1 MSKKVH
7 ALKGRH
13 DVTPFQ
19 GVRIVGTLFP
29 GLQPG
34 LSPSAPSGLNAGVF
48 LTCALLGLLL
58 LVGCSPPEQR
68 QALARREMV
77 LAQLTEA
84 AVRSVPKA
92 GVLVIGNPFAHR
104 EGADPELL
112 AVEEASVR
120 GVERGIGDSGARF
133 LGGIQPSLRDEAL
146 RDPTLV
152 PIPPGATTPL
162 SFLTEQG
169 AWDRIRAAKPE
180 ANLWISLVGVPA
192 DLAETRAWLDAD
204 GPRLALFLPDLR
216 LLGGREGVRLALESG
231 RLVALVLGRP
241 GAPPES
247 EPMLANHREEFERR
261 YLLVTRD
268 TWASVVKAWPQLFP

>member
-1 MSKKVH
+1 MVRACSF
-7 ALKGRH
+7 L
-13 DVTPFQ
+13 
-19 GVRIVGTLFP
+19 GV
-29 GLQPG
+29 
-34 LSPSAPSGLNAGVF
+34 
-48 LTCALLGLLL
+48 LL

-92 GVLVIGNPFAHR
+92 VVLVIGNPFAQQA
-104 EGADPELL
+104 GADPELL

-120 GVERGIGDSGARF
+120 GVERGMGPSGARL
-133 LGGIQPSLRDEAL
+133 LGVVQPALREEAR

-162 SFLTEQG
+162 SFLTEKG

-192 DLAETRAWLDAD
+192 DLAETRFWQDAD

-216 LLGGREGVRLALESG
+216 LLGGREGVRTALESG

-261 YLLVTRD
+261 YILVTRD
-268 TWASVVKAWPQLFP
+268 TWTSVVEAWPQLFP